1 MNEKN
6 RSIRLMLLGAVC
18 CFALV
23 LIPISSYAQL
33 HAIVAQLG
41 GVAHGV
47 EHGVQKGAQGV
58 QKGVEGTYNKGKEVV
73 TGEDQDQ
80 QKTEEQ
86 TEQQQTTPSE
96 NRMKGSQALPGTT
109 STQTDTETNQGQ
121 TDQNQTEQTT
131 KSQTHEAGK
140 KQMPRT
146 AGELPLL
153 VMTGLLSLAGARAT
167 RRMK

>member
-1 MNEKN
+1 MNDTK
-6 RSIRLMLLGAVC
+6 RSIRLMALAAAC

-23 LIPISSYAQL
+23 LIPVSSYAQL
-33 HAIVAQLG
+33 HSIVAQLG

-58 QKGVEGTYNKGKEVV
+58 QKGVEGTYNAGKDVV
-73 TGEDQDQ
+73 TGDNSQDQ
-80 QKTEEQ
+80 NRQQTEEQ
-86 TEQQQTTPSE
+86 QTAPSE
-96 NRMKGSQALPGTT
+96 NRMKGSQAEPGTT
-109 STQTDTETNQGQ
+109 STQTETETNQGQ
-121 TDQNQTEQTT
+121 TDQNQTDQTT
-131 KSQTHEAGK
+131 KSQTREAGQ